1 MENAPGCAPK
11 RAALFTWMILGK
23 FQRLHVATSRRD
35 LTTASLQSWLVIK
48 GICPIL
54 SQCSSMMQYV
64 RRNYCCPD
72 ESEWNSRSLGIN
84 DNLSYETIKIYQESV
99 LRWTINESLLSFISV
114 YFYPINYTLIIVDI
128 CTINH
133 SYWSYWHQLSQLW
146 GTTNCNWICKQHVY
160 VGWWLD
166 RAIPGTAHYSCTNDI
181 CVVFIA

>member
-1 MENAPGCAPK
+1 MTSPQIARNLTWAEAIDLMENAPGCAPK

-133 SYWSYWHQLSQLW
+133 SY
-146 GTTNCNWICKQHVY
+146 
-160 VGWWLD
+160 
-166 RAIPGTAHYSCTNDI
+166 
-181 CVVFIA
+181 